1 MKHIEPRASAEV
13 VVDDIIIIN
22 NTDAPLPW
30 ITVRR
35 PKNSDTE
42 VTFWI
47 SDNDED
53 KTIIEV
59 TGYTE
64 VRATPL

>member
-1 MKHIEPRASAEV
+1 MPAVEPRATAEV
-13 VVDDIIIIN
+13 TDDIIVIN

-30 ITVRR
+30 IGVRR
-35 PKNSDTE
+35 SSSQDTE

-47 SDNDED
+47 ADNDED
-53 KTIIEV
+53 RTIIEV

-64 VRATPL
+64 VMGNP